1 MEGSE
6 KRTVMVLILILL
18 KVNLQIMNKRISIN
32 QFAEYSAKKRES
44 SKLRIIKQQK
54 IKDQNLFFW
63 YQRAKSSIRK
73 SLREGG
79 DLIPIYNGIE
89 TLMDSSPKSKPQI
102 DNKNV
107 SILALEQF
115 AALKLPNCILENK
128 FEILRFEKKSVEI
141 SGLEISLS
149 PEFIFRITESNGET
163 IVGAIKI
170 HICKSKPFSLQTAEL
185 ASTVLYEFLKVVAN
199 QVDKVDPKYC
209 FTIDIFGGRV
219 VPVPE
224 SGVIYHDMIIKLCEE
239 IVNYWNV
246 A

>member
-1 MEGSE
+1 MQ
-6 KRTVMVLILILL
+6 M
-18 KVNLQIMNKRISIN
+18 QIMNKRISIN

-44 SKLRIIKQQK
+44 SKLKIIRQQK
-54 IKDQNLFFW
+54 SPDQNLFFW

-73 SLREGG
+73 CLRDGG
-79 DLIPIYNGIE
+79 NLIPIYNGIE
-89 TLMDSSPKSKPQI
+89 MLVDSTPTSKPQI
-102 DNKNV
+102 DNKKV

-115 AALKLPNCILENK
+115 VAIKLPNCILENK
-128 FEILRFEKKSVEI
+128 FEILKFKKKSVEI

-149 PEFIFRITESNGET
+149 PEFIFRMTESNGET
-163 IVGAIKI
+163 VVGAIKI

-185 ASTVLYEFLKVVAN
+185 SSTVLYEFLRVAASPE
-199 QVDKVDPKYC
+199 DKVDPKYC

-224 SGVIYHDMIIKLCEE
+224 SSVNYHDMIIKLCEE